1 MNAAII
7 ALDAGSASKDGTWPQ
22 TQALMRAVAKQQW
35 RTARLLLHPD
45 LPWPVSIRDLV
56 VVPAEFILRS
66 SGAMEAMAVAPTLEA
81 YELLMTDFRARI
93 TAREVAEQKAEQKAN
108 TVIKSRLGIEEA
120 NCPNQ

>member
-1 MNAAII
+1 
-7 ALDAGSASKDGTWPQ
+7 
-22 TQALMRAVAKQQW
+22 
-35 RTARLLLHPD
+35 
-45 LPWPVSIRDLV
+45 
-56 VVPAEFILRS
+56 
-66 SGAMEAMAVAPTLEA
+66 MEAMAVAPTLEA